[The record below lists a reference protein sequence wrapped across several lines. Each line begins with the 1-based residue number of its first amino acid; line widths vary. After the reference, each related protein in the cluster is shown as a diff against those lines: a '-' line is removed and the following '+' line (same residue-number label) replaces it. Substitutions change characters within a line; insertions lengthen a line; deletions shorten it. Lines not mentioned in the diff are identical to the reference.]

1 MRENKKIGVFG
12 GLFDPPHIGHLIIAQ
27 SVLDEYDLHSIIFTP
42 AGNPPH
48 KRAYSPFDIRYRM
61 TDLAR
66 KGNRYFKISAVEQG
80 IIGKTYTIE
89 TIRKLKKYVRG
100 IVYLIIGSDQWQ
112 EINTWKTPAAL
123 LKECRIIIAPRPNY
137 RIYVPKHQLESVFV
151 SNSPLIN
158 ISSSMIRTKVKEN
171 SSIRYLVPETVYR
184 YIKRKKLYR

>member
-1 MRENKKIGVFG
+1 MRKNKKIGVFG

-66 KGNRYFKISAVEQG
+66 KGNRYLKISAVEQG
-80 IIGKTYTIE
+80 IRGKTYTIE

-100 IVYLIIGSDQWQ
+100 IIYLIIGSDQWQ
-112 EINTWKTPAAL
+112 EINTWKTPEAL
-123 LKECRIIIAPRPNY
+123 LKECRIIIAPRPNH
-137 RIYVPKHQLESVFV
+137 RIYVPKHQSGSVFV

-158 ISSSMIRTKVKEN
+158 
-171 SSIRYLVPETVYR
+171 LVPETVYC